1 MTFHDFQD
9 WLVHRRPTP
18 LPVNLIM
25 LNATDTP
32 LAFRYNG
39 VGVHFQTLNFQE
51 IFPSNTFHLNI
62 GMTLPLKIN

>member
-1 MTFHDFQD
+1 MNFHDFQD

-25 LNATDTP
+25 PNATDTP

-39 VGVHFQTLNFQE
+39 VGMHFQMLNFQS
-51 IFPSNTFHLNI
+51 ISSSNTFHLKI
-62 GMTLPLKIN
+62 GMILLLEIN